1 LLLFL
6 QQFKWD
12 VKEVN
17 PINYPGLV
25 KVVERNPDDE
35 NFISRATHDLSE
47 EEEEDR
53 KAQGEQEDDLPPPAF
68 TKIML
73 SKFRSMEKS

>member
-1 LLLFL
+1 M

-25 KVVERNPDDE
+25 KVVEKNPDEE
-35 NFISRATHDLSE
+35 NFISRGTDDSE
-47 EEEEDR
+47 EEEW
-53 KAQGEQEDDLPPPAF
+53 KAPGEQDELPPPAF

-73 SKFRSMEKS
+73 NKFRSMEKS